1 MWRWVMLIAVV
12 DVDIVIN
19 SSLNAWNGRKSGE
32 GGGDGRLW
40 FLLYRRKYTPLYEKD
55 IKETQN
61 KPMETTSLAARII
74 DSNPTN

>member
-1 MWRWVMLIAVV
+1 MLEMEGKVGRGGRWSVV
-12 DVDIVIN
+12 VFIISEEV
-19 SSLNAWNGRKSGE
+19 
-32 GGGDGRLW
+32 
-40 FLLYRRKYTPLYEKD
+40 YPLYEKD